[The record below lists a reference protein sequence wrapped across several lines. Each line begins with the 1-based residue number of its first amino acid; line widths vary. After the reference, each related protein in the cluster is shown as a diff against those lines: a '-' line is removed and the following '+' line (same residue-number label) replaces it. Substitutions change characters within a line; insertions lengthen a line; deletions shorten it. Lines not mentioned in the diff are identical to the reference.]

1 MSESNSGPTKKDSIS
16 PEASQIP
23 PMLDEAAK
31 RAIDHYL
38 DPKPQP
44 KKKQPSSQLFSV
56 AESADTETLLAN
68 LSETLASANAMLGD
82 LTFDLEGS
90 RRHFALGVQQMIELS
105 ELLANRAL
113 DIVDPR

>member
-1 MSESNSGPTKKDSIS
+1 MFKATPNPPETDS
-16 PEASQIP
+16 QKH
-23 PMLDEAAK
+23 DEAAK
-31 RAIDHYL
+31 RALDYYL
-38 DPKPQP
+38 DPKPQA
-44 KKKQPSSQLFSV
+44 KKKQPSSQLFFV

-68 LSETLASANAMLGD
+68 LSETLASASAMLGD

-90 RRHFALGVQQMIELS
+90 RRHFALGIQQMIELS